1 LVNVGFKYGKPLSLK
16 IVTLYNLMIQQLSKQ
31 DHYDFGLRA
40 IKSVLTCAGRFKREK
55 SSEVGKEVDQD
66 ESFAEQIILMRAIR
80 VMNLPKFVAEDQP
93 LFEALFNDLFTRIE
107 IKVDPYSYL
116 GCSIFIIFLIRKS
129 LMLH

>member
-1 LVNVGFKYGKPLSLK
+1 MVNVGFKYGKPLSLK